1 LVQARRKQ
9 GGHPSV
15 MHALCR
21 FSRRILKSAGAV
33 HDRINVFEQWDEIS
47 WSRACE
53 IQPYVSHVP

>member
-1 LVQARRKQ
+1 M
-9 GGHPSV
+9 